1 MGFLGNLTGWH
12 LLAIVFLVL
21 LLFGAPKLPGL
32 AKSVGQS
39 MKIFKNEVKSDKVDG
54 DHAAA
59 ADAQVPTQQ
68 HAAQQAPV
76 QQAAAQPVQQAPA
89 PQPVAQPYVAPQ
101 AQQAPQAEP
110 APVLS
115 APPVQPA
122 PHGEATS
129 AGAQNAESH
138 QKN

>member
-1 MGFLGNLTGWH
+1 MGIFGNLTGWH

-39 MKIFKNEVKSDKVDG
+39 LKIFKNEVKSDKVDG

-59 ADAQVPTQQ
+59 ADAQVPT
-68 HAAQQAPV
+68 HHTSAQQAPV
-76 QQAAAQPVQQAPA
+76 QQAPAQ
-89 PQPVAQPYVAPQ
+89 QPVAQPYVVPQ
-101 AQQAPQAEP
+101 AQQAPQAPQAEP

>member
-1 MGFLGNLTGWH
+1 MGIFGNLTGWH

-39 MKIFKNEVKSDKVDG
+39 LKIFKNEVKSDKVDG

-68 HAAQQAPV
+68 PTAQHT
-76 QQAAAQPVQQAPA
+76 PVQQAPA
-89 PQPVAQPYVAPQ
+89 QQPVAQPYVAP
-101 AQQAPQAEP
+101 QAPQAEP